1 MPGPQN
7 PYQAFN
13 VATSQRRN
21 DADGQNE
28 RVLATGSAALKSG
41 GSNNSTFNIHRYP
54 SELATDEHPHY
65 VMFYI
70 TVRES
75 DLGKNSGEKSSVQ
88 FDYSKNNTGITKDE
102 QTASTLT
109 TTSGFV
115 GGGSAGASAG
125 NAATNVVTNI
135 TGNAAPAL
143 KTIATG
149 LGATAGATAGVAA
162 MKVADVGEGKNQVTL
177 KEAIALYMSGKPSV
191 EYQANWADEEI
202 GIVGGLSQN
211 LSQIKSFEDLINP
224 NMLKNVLGGG
234 FSSYILSQ
242 AMKKGDVGGLGN
254 VGAATSA
261 AAGVTPNPF
270 RAQLFKSMGFRTF
283 SYDYV
288 FLPKN
293 ETEYVN
299 VQNIIY
305 TFKRY
310 MHPVLGSG
318 KFILNYPAEFTIG
331 YYHKGS
337 VNKELYKISN
347 CALTK
352 LSVEYGG
359 TDFVTF
365 KGTQG
370 APTEIAMK
378 LEFTEL
384 EVLTRDRIEAGY

>member
-1 MPGPQN
+1 
-7 PYQAFN
+7 
-13 VATSQRRN
+13 
-21 DADGQNE
+21 
-28 RVLATGSAALKSG
+28 
-41 GSNNSTFNIHRYP
+41 
-54 SELATDEHPHY
+54 
-65 VMFYI
+65 
-70 TVRES
+70 
-75 DLGKNSGEKSSVQ
+75 VQ
-88 FDYSKNNTGITKDE
+88 FDYSKNNPGIAKSERVID
-102 QTASTLT
+102 A
-109 TTSGFV
+109 GV
-115 GGGSAGASAG
+115 GVLGAVALGAAGAASGEFLGSYVGPKTANIAAVAG
-125 NAATNVVTNI
+125 GLIGAKVGAENAYDAN
-135 TGNAAPAL
+135 
-143 KTIATG
+143 
-149 LGATAGATAGVAA
+149 LG
-162 MKVADVGEGKNQVTL
+162 KGKNQVTL

-191 EYQANWADEEI
+191 EYQANWADEEL
-202 GIVGGLSQN
+202 GIVGGLGENINQ
-211 LSQIKSFEDLINP
+211 LSSMKDILDPNKLKSV
-224 NMLKNVLGGG
+224 MKGG
-234 FSSYILSQ
+234 FSSYILTQ

-254 VGAATSA
+254 IGAATSA

-310 MHPVLGSG
+310 MHPVLGSS

>member
-13 VATSQRRN
+13 VATGTRRN
-21 DADGQNE
+21 EADGQNE
-28 RVLATGSAALKSG
+28 RVLATGAAALKSG

-54 SELATDEHPHY
+54 NELATDEHPHY

-88 FDYSKNNTGITKDE
+88 FDYSKNNTGITKDAK
-102 QTASTLT
+102 TASALT
-109 TTSGFV
+109 TGVGVV
-115 GGGSAGASAG
+115 GGGSAGANIGSAAAG
-125 NAATNVVTNI
+125 LVGGGAAATTVATVT
-135 TGNAAPAL
+135 GAA
-143 KTIATG
+143 I
-149 LGATAGATAGVAA
+149 GAGAGVAA
-162 MKVADVGEGKNQVTL
+162 MQAANVGEGKNQVTL
-177 KEAIALYMSGKPSV
+177 KDAIALYMSGKPSV

-202 GIVGGLSQN
+202 GIVGGVAKN
-211 LSQIKSFEDLINP
+211 LSQIKQASDLIDP
-224 NMLKNVLGGG
+224 NMIKNVLGGG

-242 AMKKGDVGGLGN
+242 AMKKGDIGGLGN

-283 SYDYV
+283 SFDYV

-299 VQNIIY
+299 VQTIIY

-310 MHPVLGSG
+310 MHPVIGSS
-318 KFILNYPAEFTIG
+318 KFVLNYPAEFTIG
-331 YYHKGS
+331 YYYKGS
-337 VNKELYKISN
+337 VNRELYKISN

-359 TDFVTF
+359 TDFTTF